1 MKVLKLKKKYF
12 VTSFIDVKTNEFIL
26 TFLLIQICAD
36 HKIKQSIQI
45 FPFYCRFTRSKAEKQ
60 KKKHTFF

>member
-45 FPFYCRFTRSKAEKQ
+45 FPF
-60 KKKHTFF
+60 